1 MLKTWRLTLF
11 AELKAIMQGNSN
23 SEGLCFFLGAG
34 ADIASGGVQFSELK
48 KMFANARHQTAQRPL
63 PSVH

>member
-23 SEGLCFFLGAG
+23 SEGLCFFLG
-34 ADIASGGVQFSELK
+34 S
-48 KMFANARHQTAQRPL
+48 RC
-63 PSVH
+63 